1 MKDVFIELVADESGG
16 SMVEYGVIAAL
27 LAAPSL
33 AILAAIANKC
43 GATLSTTASG
53 LTSIAQTNP

>member
-1 MKDVFIELVADESGG
+1 MKDVLIDLLADESAG

-27 LAAPSL
+27 LAAPSI

-43 GATLSTTASG
+43 GTTLTNTANG